1 MDFLGSQ
8 AVVGLEQVVRRLPL
22 LAYLEH
28 QHRAAFEQ
36 GLEVGFVALRY
47 DPLDSL
53 GILFGLR
60 YAVAW
65 FRAEA
70 KEAQESYAVFVVAL
84 VCSGE
89 ECVCPSDALSSCDAV
104 VLRACL
110 GLLASTA

>member
-1 MDFLGSQ
+1 MDFLGLRV
-8 AVVGLEQVVRRLPL
+8 AVLEQVVLSL
-22 LAYLEH
+22 ILAYSEH

-36 GLEVGFVALRY
+36 GLEVGFVALRC
-47 DPLDSL
+47 DPVDSL

-65 FRAEA
+65 FHAEA
-70 KEAQESYAVFVVAL
+70 KEAQESYAVFVVGL
-84 VCSGE
+84 LDSGE
-89 ECVCPSDALSSCDAV
+89 EYVCPSDALSSCDVA

>member
-1 MDFLGSQ
+1 MGH
-8 AVVGLEQVVRRLPL
+8 LPL
-22 LAYLEH
+22 LAYSEH

-36 GLEVGFVALRY
+36 GLEVGFVALRC

-65 FRAEA
+65 FHAEA
-70 KEAQESYAVFVVAL
+70 KEAQESYDLFAL
-84 VCSGE
+84 GLVSLAE
-89 ECVCPSDALSSCDAV
+89 ECVCPSDALSSCDAA